1 MQELENTMIT
11 VTPSAAQQILY
22 SAKETGIDDAVLR
35 VAIKKMADDSLHYA
49 MGFDDAIS
57 DNDLR
62 IESEGVQMVISEK
75 SQPLADGMTIDY
87 VELDGGEKNF
97 IFINPNDKNYAPS
110 TE

>member
-1 MQELENTMIT
+1 MQELDDNMIT
-11 VTPSAAQQILY
+11 VTPSAAQQILH

-97 IFINPNDKNYAPS
+97 IFINPNDKNYAPV

>member
-1 MQELENTMIT
+1 MIT

-62 IESEGVQMVISEK
+62 IDNLAVSGHHARVVKAGERFVLEDLGSTNGTWIGEQRVDVSTT
-75 SQPLADGMTIDY
+75 LAD
-87 VELDGGEKNF
+87 
-97 IFINPNDKNYAPS
+97 AS
-110 TE
+110 SSRACA